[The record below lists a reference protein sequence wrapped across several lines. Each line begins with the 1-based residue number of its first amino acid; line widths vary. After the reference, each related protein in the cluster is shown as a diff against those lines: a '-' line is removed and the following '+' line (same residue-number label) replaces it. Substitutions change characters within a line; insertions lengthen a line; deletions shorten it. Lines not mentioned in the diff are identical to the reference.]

1 MAITKV
7 RKGNRVIRVTDNELG
22 RYLANGYTVCEVKQP
37 PKKVVA
43 EPKAVAEPIIKDVIK
58 EEVVEETVATPIKK
72 TSKRRK

>member
-7 RKGNRVIRVTDNELG
+7 RKGNRIIRVTENELG

-43 EPKAVAEPIIKDVIK
+43 EPKAVAEPIIKDEIK